1 MSPPN
6 LMSNGGYVPLQM
18 QWAYADLLKGV
29 LDTTEPAVP
38 PQPQSLTLT
47 VNQGEPMI
55 RYPGESVKVPASS
68 GADAAGDKGGGLT
81 SVQAGMIG
89 SGIRMLGQAYTA
101 WNGLKTQASLS
112 EAQADMAEANAKIM
126 DLGVDIAYRKRDAE
140 IGNLTLR
147 AGQIKAQQRV
157 AFASRGVALG
167 VGSTA
172 EVAASTELQ
181 KEVDVLTAEM
191 NGLMSAWNYKRQAAM
206 FRAQAEGARNS
217 AKIYRHAAP
226 VVGGLYAGSALAS
239 LIGGVMG
246 GS

>member
-1 MSPPN
+1 MAPPN

-29 LDTTEPAVP
+29 LDTTEPAAP
-38 PQPQSLTLT
+38 PQPQSLTLG

-55 RYPGESVKVPASS
+55 QYPGESIKVPAADSS
-68 GADAAGDKGGGLT
+68 ASAKTDGGLD
-81 SVQAGMIG
+81 GMQTAKGIG
-89 SGIRMLGQAYTA
+89 AAIKGFGQAYVA
-101 WNGLKTQASLS
+101 SQGLKAQASLMES
-112 EAQADMAEANAKIM
+112 QAAMADVNAKIM

-191 NGLMSAWNYKRQAAM
+191 NGLMSAWNYKRQAAL
-206 FRAQAEGARNS
+206 FRAQAAGARNA

-226 VVGGLYAGSALAS
+226 VVGGLYGGAAALSLAS
-239 LIGGVMG
+239 AFGGA
-246 GS
+246 